1 MTGLVR
7 SEVLR
12 LRSRRI
18 VWTLALLLVAGIA
31 LATVLIAAN
40 SHTTTP
46 AELASGKAAYEQA
59 LHRCESSGAFRP
71 ANGQP
76 LSEFCPAEIH
86 LADFL
91 PSGTFGLVLLPD
103 VFQHTAFILIVIG
116 LVIGA
121 SSIGADW
128 QSGTMGTL
136 LTWEPRRT
144 RLFAVRFVVVCAG
157 VFVLTLGLDA
167 ILAAMLAAVSAT
179 RGTTAW
185 LDADWAKS
193 SIAAAMRIGT
203 VASVGAALGLSVSM
217 IGRATGAAL
226 AGVFVYLA
234 VFENLIRG
242 LRPGTGP
249 WLLGPNMI
257 VFVIGRATNVGTEQ
271 TLSLAHA
278 VLVIALYVTIAFAL
292 ALAWFRARDVG
303 S

>member
-18 VWTLALLLVAGIA
+18 VWTLALLVVAGIA
-31 LATVLIAAN
+31 LATVLVAAN
-40 SHTTTP
+40 SHGTTP
-46 AELASGKAAYEQA
+46 AELASGKAAYEQV
-59 LHRCESSGAFRP
+59 LHRCESGGAFRP

-76 LSEFCPAEIH
+76 LFCPANIH
-86 LADFL
+86 LADFV

-128 QSGTMGTL
+128 QSGTMATL
-136 LTWEPRRT
+136 LTWESRRT
-144 RLFAVRFVVVCAG
+144 RLFTVRFLVVCAG
-157 VFVLTLGLDA
+157 VFALTLGLLA
-167 ILAAMLAAVSAT
+167 ILSLLLAAVAVT

-185 LDADWAKS
+185 LDAAWVRS
-193 SIAAAMRIGT
+193 SIAAALRIGAVT
-203 VASVGAALGLSVSM
+203 SLGAALGLSVSM

-234 VFENLIRG
+234 VFENLIRA
-242 LRPGTGP
+242 LRSGTAP
-249 WLLGPNMI
+249 WLLGPNVV
-257 VFVIGRATNVGTEQ
+257 VFVIGKATNPGTEQ
-271 TLSLAHA
+271 TLSVAHA
-278 VLVIALYVTIAFAL
+278 VLVIALYVAIPFAA